1 MNYLTDER
9 LPLTT
14 VIEMSTLVDRAA
26 FGGLHLAYL
35 PRYVPG
41 EDAAFAKSD
50 DVQLAEFI
58 AGLKVMFPDLL
69 PEQIVACRIARARHV
84 LAVPTQ
90 HYSRGTPPLATSVP
104 SRRVVPAWNS
114 HSPCP
119 VSGSAIASP
128 RRGVPGYPSAAMT
141 VVTTQRAGTKTGTGS
156 MRSPRATC
164 SITRSSGA
172 SSARAV
178 STACVS
184 GAPKRQ

>member
-104 SRRVVPAWNS
+104 GLWIVNASQIVNAARGGGATAPDAVRRAVRVQATGTLGGPLRPAKARYGPIRPEKRRERGAVVRL
-114 HSPCP
+114 
-119 VSGSAIASP
+119 
-128 RRGVPGYPSAAMT
+128 RRGCAA
-141 VVTTQRAGTKTGTGS
+141 
-156 MRSPRATC
+156 
-164 SITRSSGA
+164 
-172 SSARAV
+172 
-178 STACVS
+178 
-184 GAPKRQ
+184 